1 MLKLKFLNFTKKP
14 KKYRMVKDV
23 QMIENEV
30 VRFRLQVKGLRRWN
44 DEVFKTE
51 HPVCWVKSKDEGIE
65 IVKMLKG
72 IMIWQ

>member
-14 KKYRMVKDV
+14 KKYRLVKDTRLV
-23 QMIENEV
+23 DNELM
-30 VRFRLQVKGLRRWN
+30 RYRIQVKGLRGWK

-51 HPVCWVKSKDEGIE
+51 HPICWVKSKDEGVQ
-65 IVKMLKG
+65 IVKLLKG

>member
-23 QMIENEV
+23 QMIESEV
-30 VRFRLQVKGLRRWN
+30 VRFRLQVKGLRKWK

-72 IMIWQ
+72 KMIWQ